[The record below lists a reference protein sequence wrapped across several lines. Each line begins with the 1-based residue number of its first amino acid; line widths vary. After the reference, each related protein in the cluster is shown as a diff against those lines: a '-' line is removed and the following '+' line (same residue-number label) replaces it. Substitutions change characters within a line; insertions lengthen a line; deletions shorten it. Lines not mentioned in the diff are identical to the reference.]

1 QYPQPVDQPG
11 GGAMMFEGPAFHASA
26 IPDPIVKPAPGLGEH
41 TREIC
46 RTLLQMDDSEVSKL
60 VAEGVLEESEAKQS

>member
-1 QYPQPVDQPG
+1 
-11 GGAMMFEGPAFHASA
+11 MMFEGPAFHATSIA
-26 IPDPIVKPAPGLGEH
+26 EPIVAPAPGLGEH

-46 RTLLQMDDSEVSKL
+46 RTLLGIDEAEISKL